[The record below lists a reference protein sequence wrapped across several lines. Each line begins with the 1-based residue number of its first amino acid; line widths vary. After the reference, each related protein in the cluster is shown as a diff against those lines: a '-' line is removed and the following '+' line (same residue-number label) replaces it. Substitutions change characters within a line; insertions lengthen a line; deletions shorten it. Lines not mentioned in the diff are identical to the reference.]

1 MEKWFSNLPLTHLDK
16 VDGVI
21 IIKFVGLT
29 FEFYKFNDEFAKG
42 VVMGELLIG
51 SLSIFNIKLHFIQK
65 VEIK

>member
-1 MEKWFSNLPLTHLDK
+1 MILQPTFNPSWYRGWSL
-16 VDGVI
+16 I
-21 IIKFVGLT
+21 RFVGLT
-29 FEFYKFNDEFAKG
+29 FGFYKFNDEFAKG

>member
-1 MEKWFSNLPLTHLDK
+1 

-51 SLSIFNIKLHFIQK
+51 SLSIFNIKPHFIQK